1 LLLLCFIF
9 MFDVCAKSEKQS
21 SIVSSGVTPAN
32 IRDSPYSKTA
42 STGLARPFTTI
53 MAAVVETHQPTDAEI
68 KCQIEE
74 LVPQIDVNEL
84 RVKQFL
90 QLLSKRMG
98 NVNLQPRKAFIKSTL
113 ADAINQHQQKAAATA
128 AAAAGD
134 SGDDDDDDDDDDDES
149 EVAEE
154 EEQED
159 DDDESSVEAAPI
171 KKKGRG
177 GGGLS
182 AKKEISTELANFLGQ
197 GPQMARTDIV
207 KSLWVYIREHE
218 LQNPANKKEI
228 ILDKAMRKVF
238 GCKTFTMF
246 SMNKYIGAHVH
257 PFKPVDLTTPSASA
271 VAAKKRKA
279 AASKNSGAKKKKRK
293 AGTQPPYRL
302 SDALQQVVHEAVLPR
317 PQVVKKIWEYI
328 RSHGLQN
335 PQDKREI
342 LCDEKL
348 KRVMGGK
355 QSVTMFNMN
364 THISAHLIE
373 KADRSEYTAD
383 DDDDGDDDDE

>member
-1 LLLLCFIF
+1 
-9 MFDVCAKSEKQS
+9 
-21 SIVSSGVTPAN
+21 
-32 IRDSPYSKTA
+32 
-42 STGLARPFTTI
+42 
-53 MAAVVETHQPTDAEI
+53 MAAVQALALQEMPTDAEI

-74 LVPQIDVNEL
+74 LLPQINVQEL
-84 RVKQFL
+84 RVKPFL

-98 NVNLQPRKAFIKSTL
+98 NVNLQPRKAFIKSAL
-113 ADAINQHQQKAAATA
+113 VEAINQQQQQKEAA
-128 AAAAGD
+128 D
-134 SGDDDDDDDDDDDES
+134 EEGDDDGDGDDDDDES
-149 EVAEE
+149 EVAEQE
-154 EEQED
+154 EEEEDD
-159 DDDESSVEAAPI
+159 DDDESSVEIAASAKKI
-171 KKKGRG
+171 KGGRKGGGG

-182 AKKEISTELANFLGQ
+182 AKKEISAKLATFLGQ
-197 GPQMARTDIV
+197 GPEMARTDIV
-207 KSLWVYIREHE
+207 KSLWQYIREHD

-228 ILDKAMRKVF
+228 ILDPAMRQVF

-257 PFKPVDLTTPSASA
+257 PFKPVDLTTPSAAS
-271 VAAKKRKA
+271 VTKKRKA
-279 AASKNSGAKKKKRK
+279 AASKKSSKKSDGGAKKKRK

-302 SDALQQVVHEAVLPR
+302 SEALQQVVHEAVLPR

-383 DDDDGDDDDE
+383 NDDVDDDDDDDDDE